1 MGEGTLNR
9 PRAILCVGRVHL
21 RAYEHFNSQHSGQ
34 LEDRFTYLAKGTW
47 EGHQQ
52 CPQHWKAWE
61 AWICGGHGCKNGR
74 KADGIGADGV

>member
-1 MGEGTLNR
+1 MGEGTPSR
-9 PRAILCVGRVHL
+9 PRAFLCTGRVHL
-21 RAYEHFNSQHSGQ
+21 CAYEHFSSQHSGQ
-34 LEDRFTYLAKGTW
+34 LEDGFTYLAKGTW

-61 AWICGGHGCKNGR
+61 AWICGGHGRENGR